1 MMKTRTLLPLVLAG
15 VVALFLGACAAP
27 PPGPVTPHVGPSA
40 PGVLVID
47 PGLVPYLDVPNLPR
61 NYTFNAGGLLEYNTG
76 VRNKGS
82 LAMRLSYKAFFTDE
96 AGRLTEEQ
104 DPITFFIDPNTEKPL
119 QVAAN
124 NRDSKNM
131 RLQIHPAK

>member
-1 MMKTRTLLPLVLAG
+1 MTNARSLSSFSLFACVG
-15 VVALFLGACAAP
+15 LFLGGCATP

-47 PGLVPYLDVPNLPR
+47 PALVPYLDIPNLPR
-61 NYTFNAGGLLEYNTG
+61 NYSFNAGGLLEYNTG